1 MVNGASV
8 LKVTSWPGAGTTIPS
23 CFRAMESIRCGL
35 LSDAPVRNYEIA
47 NFVAIIRRIDDPSMA
62 NDNRAHVAIPPHKY
76 STAMRT
82 ARPLVT

>member
-1 MVNGASV
+1 MDVHVDQARGND
-8 LKVTSWPGAGTTIPS
+8 
-23 CFRAMESIRCGL
+23 ESTRVDLLDCGFLIADCGL

-47 NFVAIIRRIDDPSMA
+47 NFIAIIRRIDDPSIA
-62 NDNRAHVAIPPHKY
+62 NDGRAHVAIPPHKY